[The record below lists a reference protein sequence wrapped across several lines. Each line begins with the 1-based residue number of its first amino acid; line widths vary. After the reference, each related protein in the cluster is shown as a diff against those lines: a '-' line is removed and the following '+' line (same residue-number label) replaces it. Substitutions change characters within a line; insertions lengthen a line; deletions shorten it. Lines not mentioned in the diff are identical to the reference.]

1 MVFDFTGKTV
11 WVTGAGKGIGYV
23 TALAFADAGAKV
35 TGFDLAFPQEN
46 YPFVI
51 ETLDVSDAAQVSDV
65 CGRLLAVE
73 ERLDVLVNAA
83 GILRMGAT
91 DQLSQEDWQQTFAV
105 NVGGAFNLFQQTMG
119 QFRRQQ
125 SGAIVTVASDA
136 AHTPRIGMSAYG
148 ASKAALKSLA
158 LTVGLELAGSG
169 VRCNLVSPGSTDTDM
184 QRTLWTCDDAEQQR
198 IRGFGEQFKLGI
210 PLGKIARPQEIA
222 STILFLASD
231 AASHITL
238 QDIVVDGGSTLGGVM
253 IWKRHLSLD
262 ALNATSQNT
271 LVAHLG
277 IVYTRLGDDTLEAE
291 MPVDARTHQPFGLL
305 HGGASAALAETLGS
319 MAGFLMT
326 RDGQN
331 VVGTELN
338 ATHHRAVAQGTVRGV
353 CQPLHLG
360 RSSQSWEIV
369 VFDEQGR
376 RCCTCRLSTMVLG

>member
-1 MVFDFTGKTV
+1 MSGFDFSGKTV
-11 WVTGAGKGIGYV
+11 WVTGAGKGIGYA
-23 TALAFADAGAKV
+23 TALAFVDAGAQV
-35 TGFDLAFPQEN
+35 TGFDLAFPQDD
-46 YPFVI
+46 YPFAT
-51 ETLDVSDAAQVSDV
+51 ETLDVANAAQVSDV
-65 CGRLLAVE
+65 CGRVLASL

-125 SGAIVTVASDA
+125 GGAIVTVASDA

-184 QRTLWTCDDAEQQR
+184 PRTLWTNDDEEQQR

-222 STILFLASD
+222 STVLFLASD

-238 QDIVVDGGSTLGGVM
+238 QDIVVDGGSTLG
-253 IWKRHLSLD
+253 
-262 ALNATSQNT
+262 A
-271 LVAHLG
+271 
-277 IVYTRLGDDTLEAE
+277 
-291 MPVDARTHQPFGLL
+291 
-305 HGGASAALAETLGS
+305 
-319 MAGFLMT
+319 
-326 RDGQN
+326 
-331 VVGTELN
+331 
-338 ATHHRAVAQGTVRGV
+338 
-353 CQPLHLG
+353 
-360 RSSQSWEIV
+360 
-369 VFDEQGR
+369 
-376 RCCTCRLSTMVLG
+376 